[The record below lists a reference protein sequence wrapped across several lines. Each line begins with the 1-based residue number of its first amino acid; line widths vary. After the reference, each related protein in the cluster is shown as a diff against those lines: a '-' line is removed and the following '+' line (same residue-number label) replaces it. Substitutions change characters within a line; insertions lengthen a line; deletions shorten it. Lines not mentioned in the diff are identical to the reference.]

1 MEFICLTNNSY
12 VLLDK
17 FVGVS
22 LDAVKLLNQYATKY
36 DFKNN

>member
-1 MEFICLTNNSY
+1 MEFISLTNNSY

-22 LDAVKLLNQYATKY
+22 LDAVKSLNQYSMEN
-36 DFKNN
+36 DFKK

>member
-1 MEFICLTNNSY
+1 MEFISLTNNSY

-22 LDAVKLLNQYATKY
+22 LDAVKLLNQYTTDY